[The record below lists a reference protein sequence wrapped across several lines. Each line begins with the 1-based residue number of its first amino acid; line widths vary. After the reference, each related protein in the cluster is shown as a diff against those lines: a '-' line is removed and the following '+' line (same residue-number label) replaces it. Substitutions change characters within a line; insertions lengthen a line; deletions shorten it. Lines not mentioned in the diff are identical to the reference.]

1 MVSNYLL
8 TALFGF
14 YNGKHQLFRCCEDLQ
29 YIVTS
34 WWRVTEKVTEY
45 VNVGYIK
52 ATKTIGYSG
61 IKIIMVPES
70 GLEPPTNNLRSYCST
85 N

>member
-29 YIVTS
+29 YVVTS
-34 WWRVTEKVTEY
+34 WWRVTEY

-70 GLEPPTNNLRSYCST
+70 GL
-85 N
+85 

>member
-1 MVSNYLL
+1 MVSNYLFA
-8 TALFGF
+8 ALFGF
-14 YNGKHQLFRCCEDLQ
+14 YNDKHQLFRCCEDLHHV
-29 YIVTS
+29 VTS

-52 ATKTIGYSG
+52 PTKTIGYSG

-70 GLEPPTNNLRSYCST
+70 GL
-85 N
+85 